1 MYISNVKVLAIPYL
15 VIIYW
20 LVIAGILGYS
30 TRMATEAML
39 NKKLE
44 PPATTS
50 IGSVQKAKNV
60 TPSIIELFTSE
71 GCSSCPP
78 ADRLVAKAQKEFND
92 RTIVLSYH
100 VDYWNNLGWKDR
112 FSKKE
117 FSDRQAEYAQHL
129 HLESVY
135 TPQAIVNGTT
145 QFVGSDEGTLW
156 KAIKSYS
163 RESNDDISIET
174 AAIAH
179 NKLLV
184 KYNDTSIGNN
194 EELIVALVLKNAV
207 TNVQR
212 GENSGSTLYHI
223 NVVEAI
229 SHEHDKSGIADFDLP
244 AGFLKENYILVAFVQ
259 NKKSLEITNALK
271 IDIL

>member
-1 MYISNVKVLAIPYL
+1 MYISNVKVLAIPHL
-15 VIIYW
+15 VIINW
-20 LVIAGILGYS
+20 LVIAGVLGYS
-30 TRMATEAML
+30 ISMATEAMPH
-39 NKKLE
+39 KKLE
-44 PPATTS
+44 PPAKTS

-117 FSDRQAEYAQHL
+117 FSDRQAAYAQRL

-135 TPQAIVNGTT
+135 TPQAVVNGTT
-145 QFVGSDEGTLW
+145 QFVGSDEGSLW
-156 KAIKSYS
+156 KAIKSYT
-163 RESNDDISIET
+163 REGNDNISIET
-174 AAIAH
+174 TGIAH
-179 NKLLV
+179 NKLSV
-184 KYNDTSIGNN
+184 KYQDTSIGNN
-194 EELIVALVLKNAV
+194 EELIVELVLKNAV
-207 TNVQR
+207 TDVQR
-212 GENSGSTLYHI
+212 GENSGSILYHI

-229 SHEHDKSGIADFDLP
+229 SHEYDKSGIADFDLP
-244 AGFLKENYILVAFVQ
+244 AGFLKENYILVAFEQ
-259 NKKSLEITNALK
+259 NQKSLEITNALK
-271 IDIL
+271 MDIL

>member
-1 MYISNVKVLAIPYL
+1 MYISNIKELTIPYL

-20 LVIAGILGYS
+20 LVFAG
-30 TRMATEAML
+30 
-39 NKKLE
+39 

-50 IGSVQKAKNV
+50 IGSIQKAKNV

-92 RTIVLSYH
+92 GTIVLSYH

-117 FSDRQAEYAQHL
+117 FSDRQAEYAQRL

-145 QFVGSDEGTLW
+145 QFVGSDEGSLW
-156 KAIKSYS
+156 KAIKSYT
-163 RESNDDISIET
+163 RESNENISIET
-174 AAIAH
+174 TAITH
-179 NKLLV
+179 NKLFV
-184 KYNDTSIGNN
+184 KYQDASIGNN
-194 EELIVALVLKNAV
+194 EELIVELVLKNAV
-207 TNVQR
+207 TDVQR
-212 GENSGSTLYHI
+212 GENSGSTLHHI
-223 NVVEAI
+223 NIVEAI

-244 AGFLKENYILVAFVQ
+244 EGFTKENYILVAFVQ

-271 IDIL
+271 TDIL